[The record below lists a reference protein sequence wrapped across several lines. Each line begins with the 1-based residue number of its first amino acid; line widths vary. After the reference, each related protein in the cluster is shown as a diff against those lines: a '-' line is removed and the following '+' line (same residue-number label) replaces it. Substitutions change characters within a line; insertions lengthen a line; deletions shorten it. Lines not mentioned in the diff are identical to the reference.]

1 MKMKNYIMKGKGL
14 VISISLFHLFT
25 FSPLRAQTP
34 VYLDESK
41 PIEQRIDDAL
51 SRMTLDEKIAVIHA
65 QSKFSSPGVKRLG
78 FPDLWTDDGPHG
90 VRPDVLWDEWVQAGQ
105 TNDSCVAF
113 PALTCLAATWNPA
126 MARLYGE
133 SLGEEALYRNKSVM
147 LGPGVNIYRTP
158 LGGRNFEYMGEDPWL
173 ASRMVVPYI
182 KGLQSKGVAACV
194 KHYALNND
202 EEYRHQV
209 NVIISDRALHEIYLP
224 AFKAAVQEA
233 EAWSIMG
240 AYNLYK
246 DQHNC
251 HNDIMLNKILKQDW
265 GFDGVVISDWG
276 GCHDT
281 DEAVR
286 NGLDLEFGTWTDGLT
301 MGKTN
306 AYDSYYLADAY
317 KQGIKEG
324 KYSTK
329 ELDEKVRRL
338 LRLFY
343 RTTMRRDKPFGFLCS
358 DAHYQAALE
367 IAQQGIVL
375 LKNEGVKERRSKEG
389 RSKEEGVRSRKS
401 APLLPIDL
409 TKTKRILVVGE
420 NAIKMMTVGGGSS
433 SLKAQRE
440 ILPLDGIRARLNAQ
454 SSNLNAQSPNLNAQ
468 SPTLDYARGY
478 VGDTVQSYNGVTVG
492 RSLYETRSQEELTAE
507 AVAKAKEADVVI
519 FIGGLN
525 KSDHQDCEGHDR
537 LSYDLPYAQNEAVE
551 AILKVNPR
559 LVFVN
564 ISGNGAALPWIDKV
578 PAVVQAWFIG
588 SEAGEAIASVLFGD
602 VNPSGKLPFTWY
614 ASLQQCGAHALDAYP
629 GTWRADHKV
638 IDEEYKEGIY
648 VGYRWTDRLQA
659 NHKAQNSKLK
669 TQSPL
674 FAFGHG
680 LSYTTFKTGKLTADK
695 TTMSESDE
703 ITFTIPVTNT
713 GTMAGAETV
722 QLYISDRE
730 ASVDRPVKELKAFQ
744 KVFLQPGETKQVSLT
759 IDKRALSFY
768 DEASSQWKAEPG
780 DFEALA
786 GTASDKIV
794 SRCSFVLR

>member
-1 MKMKNYIMKGKGL
+1 MKKL
-14 VISISLFHLFT
+14 TSICLSLMT
-25 FSPLRAQTP
+25 AVTTMAQTP

-65 QSKFSSPGVKRLG
+65 QSKFSAPGVKRLG

-113 PALTCLAATWNPA
+113 PALTCLAATWNPR

-173 ASRMVVPYI
+173 ASRMVVPYVR
-182 KGLQSKGVAACV
+182 GLQSKGVAACV

-224 AFKAAVQEA
+224 AFKAAVQEG

-306 AYDSYYLADAY
+306 AYDSYFLADAY
-317 KQGIKEG
+317 KQGIREG
-324 KYSTK
+324 KYTTK
-329 ELDEKVRRL
+329 ELNDKVRRL
-338 LRLFY
+338 LRLYY
-343 RTTMRRDKPFGFLCS
+343 RTTMKRDKPFGFLCS
-358 DAHYQAALE
+358 DSHYQAALE

-375 LKNEGVKERRSKEG
+375 LKNEKIKKLKNEKVA
-389 RSKEEGVRSRKS
+389 

-433 SLKAQRE
+433 SLKVQRE
-440 ILPLDGIRARLNAQ
+440 ILPLDGIASYLHQKGNHNSQLSTLNSQ
-454 SSNLNAQSPNLNAQ
+454 
-468 SPTLDYARGY
+468 LDYARGY
-478 VGDTVQSYNGVTVG
+478 VGDTIQSYNGVTVG
-492 RSLYETRSQEELTAE
+492 RSLYETRSQAELTAE
-507 AVAKAKEADVVI
+507 AVEKAREADIVI

-537 LSYDLPYAQNEAVE
+537 QSYDLPYAQNEVIE

-559 LVFVN
+559 LVYVN
-564 ISGNGAALPWIDKV
+564 ISGNGAALPWLDKV

-614 ASLQQCGAHALDAYP
+614 ASLDQCGAHALNAYP
-629 GTWRADHKV
+629 GVWREDHKI
-638 IDEEYKEGIY
+638 IDEEYKEGIF
-648 VGYRWTDRLQA
+648 VGYRWIDKQIVNRKSV
-659 NHKAQNSKLK
+659 NRKY
-669 TQSPL
+669 SPL

-680 LSYTTFKTGKLTADK
+680 LSYTTFKLGKLTADK
-695 TTMSESDE
+695 TTMTEGGE

-713 GTMAGAETV
+713 GSMAGAETV
-722 QLYISDRE
+722 QLYISDLE
-730 ASVDRPVKELKAFQ
+730 ASVERPVKELKAFQ
-744 KVFLQPGETKQVSLT
+744 KVFLQPGETQQVSLT
-759 IDKRALSFY
+759 IDKGALSFY
-768 DEASSQWKAEPG
+768 DEANSQWKAEPG
-780 DFEALA
+780 TFVALV
-786 GTASDKIV
+786 GTASDKII
-794 SRCSFVLR
+794 SRCSFTLQ

>member
-1 MKMKNYIMKGKGL
+1 MKKLITFILSL
-14 VISISLFHLFT
+14 VAV
-25 FSPLRAQTP
+25 PLMAQTP

-41 PIEQRIDDAL
+41 PLEQRIDDAL

-173 ASRMVVPYI
+173 ASRMVVPYVR
-182 KGLQSKGVAACV
+182 GLQSKGVAACV

-209 NVIISDRALHEIYLP
+209 NVVVSDRALHEIYLP
-224 AFKAAVQEA
+224 AFKAAVQEG

-251 HNDIMLNKILKQDW
+251 HNATMLNQILKQDW
-265 GFDGVVISDWG
+265 GFDGVVVSDWG

-281 DEAVR
+281 DEAVK

-317 KQGIKEG
+317 KQGIKDG
-324 KYSTK
+324 KYTTK

-338 LRLFY
+338 LRLFF
-343 RTTMRRDKPFGFLCS
+343 RTTMNRHKPFGFLCS
-358 DAHYQAALE
+358 DSHYEAALR
-367 IAQQGIVL
+367 IAQEGIVL
-375 LKNEGVKERRSKEG
+375 LKNDGILPLLRG
-389 RSKEEGVRSRKS
+389 HGGTGVRGHENTPAADS
-401 APLLPIDL
+401 ALGTILAPSHPR
-409 TKTKRILVVGE
+409 TPAPPKILVVGE

-433 SLKAQRE
+433 SLKVQRE
-440 ILPLDGIRARLNAQ
+440 ILPLDGIKARFKDAQ
-454 SSNLNAQSPNLNAQ
+454 V
-468 SPTLDYARGY
+468 DYARGY

-492 RSLYETRSQEELTAE
+492 RSLYETRSKEELIRE
-507 AVAKAKEADVVI
+507 AVEKAREADVVI

-537 LSYDLPYAQNEAVE
+537 KDYALPYAQNECIE

-559 LVFVN
+559 LVYVN
-564 ISGNGAALPWIDKV
+564 ISGNGAELPWLQKV
-578 PAVVQAWFIG
+578 PAVIQAWFIG
-588 SEAGEAIASVLFGD
+588 SEAGEAIASVLAGD

-614 ASLQQCGAHALDAYP
+614 ASLDQCGAHALNTYP
-629 GTWRADHKV
+629 GTWRDDHKI
-638 IDEEYKEGIY
+638 IDEEYKEGVF
-648 VGYRWTDRLQA
+648 VGYRWTERQRL
-659 NHKAQNSKLK
+659 
-669 TQSPL
+669 TPT

-680 LSYTTFKTGKLTADK
+680 LSYTTFKLGKLTADK
-695 TTMSESDE
+695 TSMTEGDE

-713 GTMAGAETV
+713 GKVAGAETV

-730 ASVDRPVKELKAFQ
+730 ASVERPVKELKGFQ
-744 KVFLQPGETKQVSLT
+744 KVFLQPGETRQVSIT

-768 DEASSQWKAEPG
+768 DEASGGWKAEPG
-780 DFEALA
+780 IFEALA
-786 GTASDKIV
+786 GTSSDKIAG
-794 SRCSFVLR
+794 RCSFRLQ